1 MQKLVIPQFVGRE
14 NELEQL
20 TRTLGSS
27 RPTISVIYG
36 RRRVGKSFLISKALE
51 NRNALFFEGLE
62 NLPKKQQIDNFCL
75 QLTKQTGQKIGKA
88 PKSWGEVFLLL
99 EVPLKKTGMCIV
111 LDEFQWMA
119 NYRTEI
125 IANLKMVWDQY
136 LSKLPGVSLILS
148 GSIASFML
156 TKVVRSNA
164 LYGRTDRVIQLHPF
178 QLSETQL
185 MLPNYGDD
193 ELIEAQMLLG
203 GIPKYLELIKDYPSL
218 YLAIDDLAFS
228 ENGYFVDEFNR
239 IFVSHFGKNDDYKNI
254 IDILATHSYGLFR
267 KELAQKAGADTG
279 GGLTRLL
286 EDLES
291 AGFISSIR
299 PLDKGPNSKLIRYI
313 LSDAF
318 INFYYAL
325 MKNSNRSKSTQHS
338 AIKFTDIIQ
347 TSEFRSWRGR
357 AFEMLCMSHAHKISE
372 ILGFSGI
379 DYSFGPYFKSPAKMV
394 KGLQVDLAFD
404 RADHVITVC
413 EMKSSRNTVGLEVLK
428 EIENRTELLKKI
440 FPQKTIQNVLL
451 HTGSISKE
459 VEYSPYI
466 YKKIRADELI

>member
-1 MQKLVIPQFVGRE
+1 VGRK
-14 NELEQL
+14 NELEL
-20 TRTLGSS
+20 LKRTLDSS

-51 NRNALFFEGLE
+51 KKEALYFEGLE
-62 NLPKKQQIDNFCL
+62 KIPKKQQIANFCL
-75 QLTKQTGQKIGKA
+75 QLSKQTGEQIHKV
-88 PKSWGEVFLLL
+88 PESWGEAFLLL
-99 EVPLKKTGMCIV
+99 ETPMKETGVCLV

-136 LSKLPGVSLILS
+136 LSKISGSSMILS

-164 LYGRTDRVIQLHPF
+164 LYGRTDRVIHLRPF
-178 QLSETQL
+178 LLSETKL
-185 MLPNYGDD
+185 MLPHYGQD

-203 GIPKYLELIKDYPSL
+203 GIPKYLELIKSYPSL

-239 IFVSHFGKNDDYKNI
+239 IFVSHFGRNDDYKSI
-254 IDILATHSYGLFR
+254 IDALAKHSYGLFR
-267 KELAQKAGADTG
+267 KELVQKTGVDAG

-291 AGFISSIR
+291 AGFISALR
-299 PLDKGPNSKLIRYI
+299 PLSKGVNTKLIRYI
-313 LSDAF
+313 LSDEF

-325 MKNSNRSKSTQHS
+325 MKNNDQLKSNQHS
-338 AIKFTDIIQ
+338 AVKFTDIIQ

-357 AFEMLCMSHAHKISE
+357 AFEILCMSHAKKIAE

-379 DYSFGPYFKSPAKMV
+379 DYSFGPYFRSPTKMI

-404 RADHVITVC
+404 RADHVLTVC
-413 EMKSSRNTVGLEVLK
+413 EMKSSRNTIGVEVLK
-428 EIENRTELLKKI
+428 EIENRTALLKEL
-440 FPQKTIQNVLL
+440 FPRKTIQNVLIY
-451 HTGSISKE
+451 TGSISKE
-459 VEYSPYI
+459 LEYSPYL
-466 YKKIRADELI
+466 YKKIKAEELI